1 MKYKIPSAK
10 NNTALKLADT
20 QCQKAVQL
28 INQQN
33 YEQALAVLDSILKP
47 HPEHRLAKRSKPV
60 VLFYMG
66 RHQEAAKLFHQLH
79 EQDPEDLVI
88 LKHCGVAYTAAGAF
102 DMAIRFL
109 SRYVKSKPDDFD
121 AWANLSAAAGKSQK
135 YVESMMYA
143 TKALS
148 LEPTNP
154 AAYNN
159 LGATLLGVNKFDEAA
174 QAFETALVLDK
185 NNLDALSNLSTLAE
199 KRGDYAAALVLYNNL
214 LDRLDHSTT
223 FAKEVLYRSSFSHL
237 ATGQLAEGWRRYD
250 YGFLP
255 KDLGSR
261 TPKRQF
267 QVPQWYGEPLGDKR
281 LLIWGEQGLGD
292 ELWFFGL
299 LNEALAH
306 CHHVIVECEPRL
318 VGLMTRSFPDVKVR
332 AINLGPM
339 MLMESHD
346 FDLHIPVGSLMA
358 LFRNNMEDLKKFKP
372 YLQADPDLSV
382 DFSKRLTPFKGK
394 KLIGLCWRS
403 GKLDANRNK
412 HYLPLNEL
420 APLLKLKDCVFVN
433 LQYGDCEEE
442 LSRLEQQLGIS
453 IVRWAD
459 VDLKNNLEHVTAI
472 ISCLDAVVSAGTA
485 VFRMAEV
492 VGQETILFGPKG
504 SWTHLGQENYPWS
517 NCVHHFSPSTGD
529 DLNTVIPKII
539 EYVNAN
545 VTASQ
550 SKTDQSLLL
559 G

>member
-47 HPEHRLAKRSKPV
+47 HPEHRLAKRSKPI

-109 SRYVKSKPDDFD
+109 SRYVNSKPDDFD

-199 KRGDYAAALVLYNNL
+199 KRGDHEAALILYSNL
-214 LDRLDHSTT
+214 LDRLDHSTP

-237 ATGQLAEGWRRYD
+237 ATGRLAEGWRRYD
-250 YGFLP
+250 FGFLP
-255 KDLGSR
+255 TDLGSR

-267 QVPQWYGEPLGDKR
+267 QVPQWHGEPLGGKR

-299 LNEALAH
+299 LNEAMEQ
-306 CHHVIVECEPRL
+306 CHNVIVECEPRL

-339 MLMESHD
+339 VLMDSQD
-346 FDLHIPVGSLMA
+346 YDVHIPVGSLMA
-358 LFRNNMEDLKKFKP
+358 LFRSNMGDLKKFKP
-372 YLQADPDLSV
+372 YLRPDPDLVV
-382 DFSKRLTPFKGK
+382 DFSTRLMPFKGK
-394 KLIGLCWRS
+394 KLMGLCWRS
-403 GKLDANRNK
+403 GKMNVSRNRS
-412 HYLPLNEL
+412 YLPLDEL
-420 APLLKLKDCVFVN
+420 APLLKLEDCVFVN

-442 LSRLEQQLGIS
+442 LCRVEQQLGIS
-453 IVRWAD
+453 VIRWAD
-459 VDLKNNLEHVTAI
+459 VDLKNNQERVAAL

-492 VGQETILFGPKG
+492 VGQKTILFGPKG
-504 SWTHLGQENYPWS
+504 SWTHLGQESYPWS
-517 NCVHHFSPSTGD
+517 RCVHHISPLPGD
-529 DLNTVIPKII
+529 DLNTVVPEIL
-539 EYVNAN
+539 EYVNAY
-545 VTASQ
+545 VTAT
-550 SKTDQSLLL
+550 K
-559 G
+559 

>member
-1 MKYKIPSAK
+1 MKSKIPKAK
-10 NNTALKLADT
+10 TNPALRLADA

-33 YEQALAVLDSILKP
+33 YDQALAVLDSILKP
-47 HPEHRLAKRSKPV
+47 HPGHRLAKRSKPV
-60 VLFYMG
+60 ALFYMG

-102 DMAIRFL
+102 DLAIRFL

-121 AWANLSAAAGKSQK
+121 AWATLSAAAGKSQK

-159 LGATLLGVNKFDEAA
+159 LGATLLGVNKLDEAA

-199 KRGDYAAALVLYNNL
+199 KRGDYEAALILYNNL

-237 ATGQLAEGWRRYD
+237 ATGRLAEGWRRYD

-255 KDLGSR
+255 TDLGSR

-267 QVPQWYGEPLGDKR
+267 QVPQWDGEPLGDKR

-318 VGLMTRSFPDVKVR
+318 VGLMTRSFPDVQVR
-332 AINLGPM
+332 AINLSPM
-339 MLMESHD
+339 MLMESQD
-346 FDLHIPVGSLMA
+346 FEVHIPVGSLMA
-358 LFRNNMEDLKKFKP
+358 LFRKNIEDLKNFKP
-372 YLQADPDLSV
+372 YLKADPDLIV
-382 DFSKRLTPFKGK
+382 DFSQRLTPFKGK

-403 GKLDANRNK
+403 GKMDVSRNK
-412 HYLPLNEL
+412 HYLPLDEL
-420 APLLKLKDCVFVN
+420 APLLKLEDCVFVN

-442 LSRLEQQLGIS
+442 LCRVEQQLDIS

-459 VDLKNNLEHVTAI
+459 VDLKNNLEQVTAI

-492 VGQETILFGPKG
+492 VGQEAILFGPKG
-504 SWTHLGQENYPWS
+504 GWTHLGQESYPWS
-517 NCVHHFSPSTGD
+517 SCVHHISPSPGEE
-529 DLNTVIPKII
+529 LNTVVPKIL
-539 EYVNAN
+539 EYVNTHVA
-545 VTASQ
+545 AS
-550 SKTDQSLLL
+550 KLNIE
-559 G
+559 